1 MSDNLVFGNPNRVML
16 GYLKR
21 ETYLDDLQN
30 DFFKLPPPKNDS
42 TEVQDELQEIMLLT
56 DELAKNDFLQKRYEL
71 YDEDFEKYLV
81 SVLEK
86 QGIQKDSVKRIIQSL
101 HDDIIPVLVKTK
113 FYFQR
118 IRPHTLAYYYNLPLY
133 PFVSK
138 TSFSPSYPSGHTF
151 QIKVYCEVLGNIYP
165 QFYHSL
171 MGLAEDVAKSRIY
184 MGLHYKS
191 DVEFGKYM
199 AQMVLSHPEFKK
211 KYKL

>member
-1 MSDNLVFGNPNRVML
+1 MSDNLVFGNPNRVLL

-21 ETYLDDLQN
+21 ETYLDDLQE
-30 DFFKLPPPKNDS
+30 DFFKYPPPKNDS
-42 TEVQDELQEIMLLT
+42 TEAQDELQEIIVLT
-56 DELAKNDFLQKRYEL
+56 EELSKNDFLQKRYEL
-71 YDEDFEKYLV
+71 YDKDFEKYLV
-81 SVLEK
+81 SILEK
-86 QGIQKDSVKRIIQSL
+86 QGIQKENLEKIIQSL

-118 IRPHTLAYYYNLPLY
+118 IRPHVLGYYYNLPVF
-133 PFVSK
+133 PFVST

-151 QIKVYCEVLGNIYP
+151 QIKVYCEVLGNLYP

-171 MGLAEDVAKSRIY
+171 MGLAEDVSKSRIY

-199 AQMVLSHPEFKK
+199 AEMVLNHPEFKK

>member
-1 MSDNLVFGNPNRVML
+1 MSDNLVFGNPNRVLL

-21 ETYLDDLQN
+21 ETYLDDLQE
-30 DFFKLPPPKNDS
+30 DFFKYPPPKNDS
-42 TEVQDELQEIMLLT
+42 TEAQEELQEIIVLT
-56 DELAKNDFLQKRYEL
+56 EELSKNDFLQKRYEL
-71 YDEDFEKYLV
+71 YDKEFEKYLV
-81 SVLEK
+81 NILEK
-86 QGIQKDSVKRIIQSL
+86 QGIQKDNLEKIIRSL

-118 IRPHTLAYYYNLPLY
+118 IRPHLLAFYYNLPVF
-133 PFVSK
+133 PFVST

-151 QIKVYCEVLGNIYP
+151 QIKVYCEVLGNLYP
-165 QFYHSL
+165 QFYNSL
-171 MGLAEDVAKSRIY
+171 MGLAEDVSKSRIY

-199 AQMVLSHPEFKK
+199 AEMVLNHPEFKK